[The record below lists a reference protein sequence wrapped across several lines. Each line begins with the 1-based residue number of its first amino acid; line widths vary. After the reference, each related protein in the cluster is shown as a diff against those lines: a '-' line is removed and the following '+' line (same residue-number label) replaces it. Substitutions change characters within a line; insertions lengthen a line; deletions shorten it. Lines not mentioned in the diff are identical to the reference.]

1 MAFNP
6 KNYKPPLAKPFPVIL
21 LLDVSGSMYGDK
33 IDSLYDAVV
42 EMVKVFE
49 HEAIKETLINVAI
62 ITFGDEVLLH
72 TPYTPVSTLA
82 ANGISRFVADG
93 MTPMGTALRMAKDM
107 IEDRE
112 TTSSKC
118 YRPAVILVSDGEP
131 NDDWRKPME
140 QFVNSG
146 RTQKCQRFSV
156 AIGNDANRSVL
167 RMFADNDASMFEA
180 DNVSELAEK
189 FRKISITV
197 SQRAT
202 SKNPNVVPKAE
213 NVSYDPPAYSAEDED
228 DDGGLW

>member
-6 KNYKPPLAKPFPVIL
+6 KNYKPPLAKPLPVIL
-21 LLDVSGSMYGDK
+21 LLDVSGSMHGNK

-42 EMVKVFE
+42 EMIKTFE
-49 HEAIKETLINVAI
+49 HAIIKETIINVAI
-62 ITFGDEVLLH
+62 ITFGNEVLLH

-82 ANGISRFVADG
+82 ANGISRFDADG

-112 TTSSKC
+112 TTSNKC

-146 RTQKCQRFSV
+146 RTQQCQRFSV

-180 DNVSELAEK
+180 DDASEIEEKLKKITTIVSRRAN
-189 FRKISITV
+189 
-197 SQRAT
+197 SQD
-202 SKNPNVVPKAE
+202 PNVVPEAE
-213 NVSYDPPAYSAEDED
+213 NVSYDPPAYSAEEED
-228 DDGGLW
+228 DDGVSW

>member
-6 KNYKPPLAKPFPVIL
+6 KNYKPPLDKSLPVIL
-21 LLDVSGSMYGDK
+21 LLDVSGSMHGNK

-42 EMVKVFE
+42 EMIKTFE
-49 HEAIKETLINVAI
+49 HAIIKETLINVAI
-62 ITFGDEVLLH
+62 ITFGNEVLVH

-82 ANGISRFVADG
+82 ANGISRFDADG

-112 TTSSKC
+112 TTSNKC

-180 DNVSELAEK
+180 DDASEIEEKLKKITTIVSRRAN
-189 FRKISITV
+189 
-197 SQRAT
+197 SQD
-202 SKNPNVVPKAE
+202 PNVVPEAE
-213 NVSYDPPAYSAEDED
+213 NVSYDPPAYSAEEED
-228 DDGGLW
+228 DDGVSW

>member
-6 KNYKPPLAKPFPVIL
+6 KNYKSPLAKPLPVIL
-21 LLDVSGSMYGDK
+21 LLDVSGSMHGDK

-42 EMVKVFE
+42 EMIKFFE
-49 HEAIKETLINVAI
+49 HAIIKETIINVAI
-62 ITFGDEVLLH
+62 ITFGNEVLLH

-82 ANGISRFVADG
+82 ANGISRFDADG

-112 TTSSKC
+112 TTSNKC

-167 RMFADNDASMFEA
+167 RMFADNDASVFEA
-180 DNVSELAEK
+180 DDAGEIAEK
-189 FRKISITV
+189 LKKISTIV
-197 SQRAT
+197 SKRANSQT
-202 SKNPNVVPKAE
+202 PNVTHEAE
-213 NVSYDPPAYSAEDED
+213 NVSDDPF
-228 DDGGLW
+228 

>member
-6 KNYKPPLAKPFPVIL
+6 KNYNPPPAKPLPVIL
-21 LLDVSGSMYGDK
+21 LLDVSGSMHGDK

-42 EMVKVFE
+42 EMIKFFE
-49 HEAIKETLINVAI
+49 HAIIKETIINVAI
-62 ITFGDEVLLH
+62 ITFGNEVLLH

-82 ANGISRFVADG
+82 ANGISRFDADG

-112 TTSSKC
+112 TTSNKI

-167 RMFADNDASMFEA
+167 RMFADNDASVFEA
-180 DNVSELAEK
+180 DDAGEIAEK
-189 FRKISITV
+189 LKKISTIV
-197 SQRAT
+197 SKRANSQT
-202 SKNPNVVPKAE
+202 PNVIPEAE
-213 NVSYDPPAYSAEDED
+213 DVSYDPF
-228 DDGGLW
+228 

>member
-6 KNYKPPLAKPFPVIL
+6 KNYKPPLAKPLPVIL
-21 LLDVSGSMYGDK
+21 LLDVSGSMHGNK

-42 EMVKVFE
+42 EMIKTFE
-49 HEAIKETLINVAI
+49 HAIIKETIINVAI
-62 ITFGDEVLLH
+62 ITFGNEVLLH

-82 ANGISRFVADG
+82 ANGISRFDADG

-112 TTSSKC
+112 TTSNKC

-180 DNVSELAEK
+180 DDASEIEEK
-189 FRKISITV
+189 LKKITTIV
-197 SQRAT
+197 SQRAN
-202 SKNPNVVPKAE
+202 SQDPNVVPEAE
-213 NVSYDPPAYSAEDED
+213 NVSYDPPAYSAEEED
-228 DDGGLW
+228 DDGVSW

>member
-6 KNYKPPLAKPFPVIL
+6 KNYKPPLDKSLPVIL
-21 LLDVSGSMYGDK
+21 LLDVSGSMHGNK

-42 EMVKVFE
+42 EMIKTFE
-49 HEAIKETLINVAI
+49 HAIIKETIINVAV
-62 ITFGDEVLLH
+62 ITFGNEVLLH

-82 ANGISRFVADG
+82 ANGISRFDADG

-112 TTSSKC
+112 TTSNKC

-167 RMFADNDASMFEA
+167 RMFADNDASLFEA
-180 DNVSELAEK
+180 DDAGEITEK
-189 FRKISITV
+189 FKKISTIV
-197 SQRAT
+197 SKRAN
-202 SKNPNVVPKAE
+202 SQNPNVAPEVE
-213 NVSYDPPAYSAEDED
+213 NVSDDPF
-228 DDGGLW
+228 

>member
-6 KNYKPPLAKPFPVIL
+6 KNYNPPPAKPLPVIL
-21 LLDVSGSMYGDK
+21 LLDVSGSMHGDK

-42 EMVKVFE
+42 EMIKFFE
-49 HEAIKETLINVAI
+49 HAIIKETIINVAI
-62 ITFGDEVLLH
+62 ITFGNEVLLH

-82 ANGISRFVADG
+82 ANGISRFDADG

-112 TTSSKC
+112 TTSNKI

-167 RMFADNDASMFEA
+167 RMFADNDASVFEA
-180 DNVSELAEK
+180 DDAGEIAEK
-189 FRKISITV
+189 LKKISTIV
-197 SQRAT
+197 SKRANSQT
-202 SKNPNVVPKAE
+202 PNVIPEAE
-213 NVSYDPPAYSAEDED
+213 DVSYDPPAYSVEDED
-228 DDGGLW
+228 DDGVLW